1 MTVEKPSQRPNLVGY
16 LDADFAGC
24 VDTKKSTSGYVFM
37 LANGVISWKSS
48 KQSLTAASTMQ
59 AEFVASYEAVGQAVW
74 LKGFI
79 PGLRVVDSISKPLR
93 LYCDNKAAVFYAN
106 NNKSSGAAKHID
118 IKYFVVKDRIQDHTI
133 ELEHISTKEMLPDP
147 LTRGLPPNN
156 FHELIAG
163 MGLSDSL

>member
-1 MTVEKPSQRPNLVGY
+1 MLTYKKTENLEVVGY
-16 LDADFAGC
+16 SDADFAGC

-37 LANGVISWKSS
+37 LANGAISWKSS
-48 KQSLTAASTMQ
+48 KQSLTAASMMQ
-59 AEFVASYEAVGQAVW
+59 AEFMACYEAVGKVVW

-79 PGLRVVDSISKPLR
+79 PRLRVVDSISKPLS

-133 ELEHISTKEMLPDP
+133 ELEHISTKEMLADP
-147 LTRGLPPNN
+147 
-156 FHELIAG
+156 
-163 MGLSDSL
+163 